1 MEDNFF
7 HIMYILFQTTV
18 WHRPTDCDIIPLAK
32 LQTLKQNT
40 DPQKRR
46 ETSTQTSQ
54 ATPQVNLNKS
64 LYLLFFLT
72 FKLK

>member
-1 MEDNFF
+1 M
-7 HIMYILFQTTV
+7 

-46 ETSTQTSQ
+46 ETSTQTNQ
-54 ATPQVNLNKS
+54 AAPQVS
-64 LYLLFFLT
+64 
-72 FKLK
+72 